1 VGRADPPPLKP
12 PVRELR
18 RRGLRRAAGFLLTAL
33 VALAAIAAVSA
44 VPAAPPERG
53 IATREQTLAAIRAE
67 IVRLQARLAQE
78 KQRRSSVEDELAAAD
93 LDLQLQQARL
103 AEAVTARDIAARR
116 AAASEEEVARLEADL
131 AAVRR
136 ELGARLGALYRL
148 GRQGYFRLLLALEPR
163 KPLLPSLRLM
173 RYLARRDRQTFDH
186 YRESRARLAAE
197 RDRLVAE
204 REEREQWIVRA
215 AARRRE
221 LLDVR
226 RRKAALLA
234 RLEQERRTLEARA
247 NELEERERK
256 LSELLDLLYGR
267 NPAALAGTPIQH
279 FKGVLDWPAPARV
292 TAGFGPRLDPRYH
305 TRVPHNGLDLDTE
318 PGEAV
323 KAVFPG
329 KVVYAAPFEGYGN
342 TVVVHHPG
350 RVFTLYAGLT
360 DLRKST
366 GDMVSLGDVVG
377 LASSSLYFEI
387 RVENRPDDPLSWLRG
402 SP

>member
-1 VGRADPPPLKP
+1 MTA
-12 PVRELR
+12 PVQRRIPR
-18 RRGLRRAAGFLLTAL
+18 RRLAAGLVLGTLLVSAL
-33 VALAAIAAVSA
+33 VFA
-44 VPAAPPERG
+44 VPPAPQSSG
-53 IATREQTLAAIRAE
+53 IASREQTLAAVRAE
-67 IVRLQARLAQE
+67 IARLQARLAQE
-78 KQRRSSVEDELAAAD
+78 KQRRSGLQDELAASD
-93 LDLQLQQARL
+93 LELQLEEARL
-103 AEAVTARDIAARR
+103 AEAVTARELAARR
-116 AAASEEEVARLEADL
+116 AAASELEVARLEADL

-136 ELGARLGALYRL
+136 ELGVRLGALYRL
-148 GRQGYFRLLLALEPR
+148 GRQGYFRLLLALEPHR
-163 KPLLPSLRLM
+163 PLLPSLRLM

-186 YRESRARLAAE
+186 YRASRSRLAGE

-204 REEREQWIVRA
+204 RGEREQWIVRVA
-215 AARRRE
+215 SRRRQ
-221 LLDVR
+221 LLEVR

-234 RLEQERRTLEARA
+234 RMEQEGQALEARA
-247 NELEERERK
+247 SALEERERK

-267 NPAALAGTPIQH
+267 NPAGLAGTPMQH
-279 FKGVLDWPAPARV
+279 FKGVLDWPAEARV
-292 TAGFGPRLDPRYH
+292 TTGFGPRLDPRYH
-305 TRVPHNGLDLDTE
+305 TRVPHNGLDLGTE
-318 PGEAV
+318 PGEEV

-329 KVVYAAPFEGYGN
+329 KVVYAAPFQGFGN

-360 DLRKST
+360 DLRKNA